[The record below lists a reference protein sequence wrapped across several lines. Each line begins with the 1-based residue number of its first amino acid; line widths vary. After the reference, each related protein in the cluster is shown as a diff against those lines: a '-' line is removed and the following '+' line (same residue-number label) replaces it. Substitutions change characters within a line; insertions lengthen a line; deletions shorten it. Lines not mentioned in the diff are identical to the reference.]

1 MKIGFGKAVITPP
14 VGFSLVGYFHDRRS
28 TGIRDELYST
38 ACLIEDGGTL
48 FAVASVELVWIDSA
62 TVNSVREIVR
72 KTIDIPASNIL
83 IHATHTHTG
92 PISGNSGRDVYKRRF
107 YSEPCYIEMLPFY
120 IAGSIK
126 AAYES
131 RKESLSGASSTQAE
145 GLAFN
150 RRYLLKDGRV
160 ITNPWNRTKDIIK
173 SAGPVDNT
181 LSAVK
186 VTDKKTGMLT
196 GIIVNFACHPDTLG
210 DNLISA
216 DWPGMLRNKLKK
228 QFPCAEVLVLNG
240 PSGDINHINPENP
253 GRRGLEVPDHIAET
267 LKNKTVRLLGRIKTD
282 KASGMRAYGKK
293 FAMPAI
299 QVSPSE
305 LKSAREVLKKKK
317 LSEDS
322 LQYMVSASLVQIARE
337 QKGKRNK
344 MLEINGFSI
353 GRDLLVLGLPG
364 EIFTDISLQI
374 KKLSPFK
381 HTLIAQNSNAQLGYV
396 PSETA
401 FIHDER
407 NKSIKPGYGTHNLAE
422 AIGIDCSYE
431 TSPLACN
438 VGKSAEKAI
447 LKTVKALL
455 K

>member
-28 TGIRDELYST
+28 TGIRDDLYAT
-38 ACLIEDGGTL
+38 ACVIEDKGIV
-48 FAVASVELVWIDSA
+48 FAVVSVDVVWIDSG
-62 TVNSVREIVR
+62 TVKRVREIVR

-107 YSEPCYIEMLPFY
+107 YAEPCYIEMLPFY

-131 RKESLSGASSTQAE
+131 RKESLVGAAATQAE

-160 ITNPWNRTKDIIK
+160 ITNPWNKTEDIVG
-173 SAGPVDNT
+173 SAGPVDNS
-181 LSAVK
+181 LNVVK
-186 VTDKKTGMLT
+186 IADKKTGMLT
-196 GIIVNFACHPDTLG
+196 GIMVNFACHPDTLG
-210 DNLISA
+210 DALISG

-228 QFPCAEVLVLNG
+228 EFPSAEVLVLNG
-240 PSGDINHINPENP
+240 PAGDINHINPENP
-253 GRRGLEVPDHIAET
+253 GRRGLEVPDHIAGT
-267 LKNKTVRLLGRIKTD
+267 LKDKTVQLLKRIKTGED
-282 KASGMRAYGKK
+282 SGLRAYCAKV
-293 FAMPAI
+293 ALPAI

-305 LKSAREVLKKKK
+305 LKSAREVVKKKT
-317 LSEDS
+317 LPVDS
-322 LQYMVSASLVQIARE
+322 LQYMISAALVQIARE
-337 QKGKRNK
+337 QKSKKNR
-344 MLEINGFSI
+344 MSEINGFSM

-374 KKLSPFK
+374 KKVSQFK

-396 PSETA
+396 PSEEA
-401 FIHDER
+401 FLQDER
-407 NKSIKPGYGTHNLAE
+407 NKAIKPGYGTHSLAE

-438 VGKSAEKAI
+438 VSKSAEKSI
-447 LKTVKALL
+447 LKAVKMML